1 MTPILAFGQTT
12 RAEAIENKLNQFV
25 SEVNAEEIL
34 EVDGV
39 LYKGDIHKGVPVE
52 EDSIKVLHHIKKTA
66 YLVSVKSVLE
76 GNRNVIIEAIESG
89 EFNKVYGVTRIVGY
103 YSRTSNWNK
112 SKLGELKDRHKGNY
126 SVGVYNEKANTSTS
140 V

>member
-1 MTPILAFGQTT
+1 MLEAGQTT
-12 RAEAIENKLNQFV
+12 KAEAIENKLNQFV

-39 LYKGDIHKGVPVE
+39 LAKGEVNKGVPVE
-52 EDSIKVLHHIKKTA
+52 EDSIKVLHHVKKLA
-66 YLVSVKSVLE
+66 YLVSVKSMLE
-76 GNRNVIIEAIESG
+76 GDTNVIIEAIESG

-112 SKLGELKDRHKGNY
+112 SKLGELKDRHRGNY
-126 SVGVYNEKANTSTS
+126 LVGEHNEKASTSTS